1 MKKSKTSVLTNV
13 RNVKRE
19 LLPTTTLDLLSSQS
33 VQTVITK
40 PERKKTPNHRH
51 WLTNKLRRLSYQW
64 PPRKQAIVNARVERG
79 VYKCATCE
87 GLFGPKEIQLDHKI
101 PVVDEEI
108 GFVDWNTYIE
118 RLFCDVENFQ
128 VLCKPCHETKTFFE
142 QEIRK
147 QVKRE
152 KNDKDDDI

>member
-1 MKKSKTSVLTNV
+1 MLTNV
-13 RNVKRE
+13 SDVKKG
-19 LLPTTTLDLLSSQS
+19 LSLTTTSNLPSSQS

>member
-1 MKKSKTSVLTNV
+1 MKSSGGKSK
-13 RNVKRE
+13 
-19 LLPTTTLDLLSSQS
+19 P
-33 VQTVITK
+33 IM
-40 PERKKTPNHRH
+40 RH

-64 PPRKQAIVNARVERG
+64 PPRKEAIRNARVERG
-79 VYKCATCE
+79 RYKCASCDNI
-87 GLFGPKEIQLDHKI
+87 FGPKEIQLDHKI

-118 RLFCDVENFQ
+118 RLFCDESNFQ
-128 VLCKPCHETKTFFE
+128 VLCKPCHESKTFFE

-152 KNDKDDDI
+152 KVDQEEDI